1 VNEKLQKIMA
11 GAGIASRRRCEELI
25 VDGRVTVNG
34 QVAAI
39 GTRADPSSDTI
50 CLDGVRLPVNP
61 NHVYYLL
68 NKELGVVS
76 TADDPFGR
84 RTVVDC
90 VPGTVRV
97 YPVGRLD
104 ADSEGLILLTND
116 GDLAYRVTH
125 PSFEIDKEYLVQ
137 VEGRLSKAD
146 TAKLRKGVE
155 LGDGLASATS
165 VSVVAPDT
173 LTITV
178 REGRNR
184 MVRRMCD
191 AIGHPVIRLVRTR
204 IGPVT
209 SRSLQPGSFRYLDR
223 DELNALFES
232 VGSSRVRAV

>member
-1 VNEKLQKIMA
+1 MA

-25 VDGRVTVNG
+25 VGGRVTVNG

-39 GTRADPSSDTI
+39 GMRADPLSDAI

-76 TADDPFGR
+76 TVDDPYGR

-104 ADSEGLILLTND
+104 AGSEGLILLTND

-125 PSFEIDKEYLVQ
+125 PSFGIDKEYLVQ

-146 TAKLRKGVE
+146 TAKLRTGVK
-155 LGDGLASATS
+155 LDDGLASATS
-165 VSVVAPDT
+165 VSVIAPDT

-191 AIGHPVIRLVRTR
+191 AIGHPVVRLVRIR

-209 SRSLQPGSFRYLDR
+209 SRSLQPGSYRQLDR

-232 VGSSRVRAV
+232 VGSSSVRAV